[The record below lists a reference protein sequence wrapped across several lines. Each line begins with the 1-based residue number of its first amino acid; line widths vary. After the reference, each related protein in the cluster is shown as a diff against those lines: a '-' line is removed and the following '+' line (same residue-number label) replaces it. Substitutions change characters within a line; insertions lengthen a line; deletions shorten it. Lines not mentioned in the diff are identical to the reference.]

1 MLQHCLEEAEAHS
14 SQHDG
19 CPMSSRPACSGHSNP
34 EREIEMGD
42 SKENDGDQTKGDWR
56 ELALRVQQE
65 TDPKKMIELAGQ
77 LVAKLGEKKAGKNLP
92 PKRRTESRERPR
104 E

>member
-1 MLQHCLEEAEAHS
+1 
-14 SQHDG
+14 
-19 CPMSSRPACSGHSNP
+19 
-34 EREIEMGD
+34 MGD

-77 LVAKLGEKKAGKNLP
+77 LVAKLDEKKAGKNLL
-92 PKRRTESRERPR
+92 PKARTELSERPR